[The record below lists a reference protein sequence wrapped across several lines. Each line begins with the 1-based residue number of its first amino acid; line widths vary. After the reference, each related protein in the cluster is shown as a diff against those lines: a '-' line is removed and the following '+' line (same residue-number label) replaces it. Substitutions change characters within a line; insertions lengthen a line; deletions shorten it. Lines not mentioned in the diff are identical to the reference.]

1 MFNALLTALQMTVV
15 DCFDSLSLLPLYKDG
30 AEPFLLAVLQTL
42 LQILGLLH
50 PDQETLTQQIG
61 WVSVSIIKTLQQQ
74 GAQLTDAGI
83 QGELLKVLTEA
94 LLRES
99 VPGTAATRRKTLYVI
114 LLRLIWFIY
123 SF

>member
-1 MFNALLTALQMTVV
+1 MFNALLAALQMTVV

-30 AEPFLLAVLQTL
+30 AEQFLLAVLQTL

>member
-30 AEPFLLAVLQTL
+30 AEQFLLAVLQTL

>member
-1 MFNALLTALQMTVV
+1 MFNALLTALQITVV

-30 AEPFLLAVLQTL
+30 AEQFLLAVLQTL

-50 PDQETLTQQIG
+50 PDQEILTQQIG

-94 LLRES
+94 LLCES